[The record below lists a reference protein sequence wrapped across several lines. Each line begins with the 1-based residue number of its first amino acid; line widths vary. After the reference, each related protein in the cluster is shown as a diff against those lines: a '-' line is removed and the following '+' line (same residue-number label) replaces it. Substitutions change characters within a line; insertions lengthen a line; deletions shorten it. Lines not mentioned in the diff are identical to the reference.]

1 MHHSKHFLFFIIPVI
16 LFSVFYWYFNETID
30 YNSSYGPYC
39 SEIDIVYTWV
49 NGSDPELIRQRE
61 EFRTINSAE
70 YDASKMRFRDFQTLR
85 YSLRSV
91 EMFVKFYRKIFLVT
105 NGQVPYWL
113 NLNNSKLELVK
124 HSDIFNNSKNLP
136 TFNSNAIESQLHN
149 IKGLSECFIY
159 LNDDVLI
166 TSPLSQF
173 DFINPT
179 NGRQQIYFGEYS
191 APQPEYMKVNL
202 WHRSVGYTNTKLEE
216 IFGNKSTH
224 WYPLHGFFFFQMR
237 ILETIYN
244 LWPNDLKNTSS
255 HRFRQE
261 DDMFLAFLYANVAME
276 MFSGIR
282 NQRFNTLGFGI
293 VTSNLTENEQV
304 YSRLLHFIPPKCVCL
319 QDGIEFDINTE
330 LENQIREHMQDKYL
344 DVLYPYASS
353 FEIVEPEVAEIKER
367 KRVERETLFKQIWG
381 SIYAPIARSERD
393 VIYFLISTCFVCSI
407 LVLGFCCLH
416 NRNIKEQ
423 QQSVFNRK
431 HYLD

>member
-1 MHHSKHFLFFIIPVI
+1 
-16 LFSVFYWYFNETID
+16 
-30 YNSSYGPYC
+30 
-39 SEIDIVYTWV
+39 
-49 NGSDPELIRQRE
+49 
-61 EFRTINSAE
+61 
-70 YDASKMRFRDFQTLR
+70 
-85 YSLRSV
+85 
-91 EMFVKFYRKIFLVT
+91 
-105 NGQVPYWL
+105 
-113 NLNNSKLELVK
+113 
-124 HSDIFNNSKNLP
+124 
-136 TFNSNAIESQLHN
+136 
-149 IKGLSECFIY
+149 
-159 LNDDVLI
+159 
-166 TSPLSQF
+166 
-173 DFINPT
+173 
-179 NGRQQIYFGEYS
+179 
-191 APQPEYMKVNL
+191 
-202 WHRSVGYTNTKLEE
+202 
-216 IFGNKSTH
+216 
-224 WYPLHGFFFFQMR
+224 MR

-255 HRFRQE
+255 HLFRQE